1 MHSDAFRSSLS
12 RRGFLGSIAA
22 GAATLIAG
30 RGAAAA
36 AASDHGEGFRFVHLT
51 DIHVQPE
58 LRAGEGLRQC
68 LRTVHELT
76 PRPDFILTG
85 GDLVMDVL
93 GASEGRA
100 RQLFDLYTG
109 ICRDS
114 DIPIRQCIGNHDVFG
129 WAASSKVSK
138 QHAGYGKAMV
148 RDRLGLER
156 TTYSFDHKGWHFC
169 VVDSIQPRREGGYEG
184 GISDEDM
191 DWLKRDLASAGHR
204 PKIMCMHIPVLTVTI
219 FRAVDA
225 TNKPNIELSKSRMCR
240 NTAPIL
246 DMLRTNRVNLVLSGH
261 NHQNERL
268 QFDHTTHI
276 EDGAVSGAWWRGSH
290 HGNPEGFGIMDV
302 RPDGTFE
309 HRYQTY
315 GWKAEPPPKTKS

>member
-1 MHSDAFRSSLS
+1 M
-12 RRGFLGSIAA
+12 
-22 GAATLIAG
+22 
-30 RGAAAA
+30 
-36 AASDHGEGFRFVHLT
+36 
-51 DIHVQPE
+51 
-58 LRAGEGLRQC
+58 
-68 LRTVHELT
+68 
-76 PRPDFILTG
+76 
-85 GDLVMDVL
+85 
-93 GASEGRA
+93 
-100 RQLFDLYTG
+100 
-109 ICRDS
+109 
-114 DIPIRQCIGNHDVFG
+114 
-129 WAASSKVSK
+129 
-138 QHAGYGKAMV
+138 
-148 RDRLGLER
+148 
-156 TTYSFDHKGWHFC
+156 
-169 VVDSIQPRREGGYEG
+169 
-184 GISDEDM
+184 
-191 DWLKRDLASAGHR
+191 
-204 PKIMCMHIPVLTVTI
+204 TI